1 MVKKI
6 LCGLLLAMLFWG
18 CGNDYMPKPDGFLR
32 IDLPPKAYQL
42 FDSIYP
48 YTFEYPTYAKL
59 VAVSNPNQPYWLN
72 IEIPRFKATVYLS
85 YKAVNKNL
93 NTYLEDTRTYVM
105 KHIPKATAIDAL
117 EFSAPEHKVYGLMYE
132 INGSE
137 AASRCQFYLTERT
150 NHFLRGALYF
160 NTTPNNDS
168 LAPVI
173 EFIKEDIKHLA
184 QTLTWK

>member
-1 MVKKI
+1 MVKKTVFGI
-6 LCGLLLAMLFWG
+6 LMVMLLVS

-32 IDLPPKAYQL
+32 IDLPAKTYQP

-48 YTFEYPTYAKL
+48 YAFDYPKYAKI
-59 VAVSNPNQPYWLN
+59 VSVKNPEQPFWLN
-72 IEIPRFKATVYLS
+72 IEIPRYKATIYLS
-85 YKAVNKNL
+85 YKPVNNNL

-105 KHIPKATAIDAL
+105 KHIPKATAIDAM
-117 EFSAPEHKVYGLMYE
+117 EFSAPNHQVYGLMYE
-132 INGSE
+132 IQGSE
-137 AASRCQFYLTERT
+137 AASPCQFYLTDST
-150 NHFLRGALYF
+150 KHFLRGALYF

-173 EFIKEDIKHLA
+173 EFIKQDIKHLA

>member
-6 LCGLLLAMLFWG
+6 INGLFVALLFAG

-32 IDLPPKAYQL
+32 IDLPVKDYQT

-59 VAVSNPNQPYWLN
+59 VAVNNPSQPFWLN

-85 YKAVNKNL
+85 YKAINHNL
-93 NTYLEDTRTYVM
+93 NTYIEDTRTYAM
-105 KHIPKATAIDAL
+105 KHIPKATSIDAL
-117 EFSAPEHKVYGLMYE
+117 EISTPEHNVYGLMYE

-137 AASRCQFYLTERT
+137 AASPCQFYFTDST

-173 EFIKEDIKHLA
+173 EFIMKDIEHLSK
-184 QTLTWK
+184 TLTWK